1 MNILY
6 VQYRVVFLILD
17 KTQSCFPYIVVLDCI
32 CEYTIF
38 TIWSCFPYLV
48 ILDCISEYTL
58 CTIQSCISFI
68 GYKTELLLLKMI
80 YSMELLPLFGDII
93 LRLSIYYMYN
103 KESSSLYWI
112 HNMEWRLLYC
122 VL

>member
-1 MNILY
+1 MYNTELY
-6 VQYRVVFLILD
+6 
-17 KTQSCFPYIVVLDCI
+17 
-32 CEYTIF
+32 
-38 TIWSCFPYLV
+38 PYLV
-48 ILDCISEYTL
+48 ILDCICEYTL
-58 CTIQSCISFI
+58 CTLQSCISYI
-68 GYKTELLLLKMI
+68 RYKTELLPLKMV
-80 YSMELLPLFGDII
+80 YSMELLPLFVDIR